1 MDARR
6 LEWMRRQ
13 MPLTEWQIE
22 AMPQLDDVRLALSAH
37 LEHKV
42 VRLFEGLLERGAAVF
57 LTTCNPST
65 VRDDVVEHVV
75 ARGAKAHAW
84 KGMSAD
90 DERAAVA
97 SALDWKPTHLC
108 EMGAELTSAIVEG
121 ERTTDVRASLE
132 ATGSGISRL
141 ARVSSCGFPIFNW
154 DDLPIKERLHNRYV
168 VGLTTWH
175 TFTERTSLSLH
186 GRRVLVIGFGL
197 VGHGVAEA
205 ARSLGGAVTVAE
217 ADPARRLEA
226 RYAGFETGAI
236 EELLPRS
243 DVVVTATGA
252 SNVLGRSHFGQLQ
265 DGCFLLNAGHSPDEI
280 DVEGLGART
289 ELVPFVEEARLGD
302 RSIYLFASG
311 SMANLTAGQGDTLN
325 AFDLTLATMAAGLRF
340 IFSGEMSGYGPGVVP
355 LPADVWQPVAERA
368 ARRHSADG

>member
-37 LEHKV
+37 LEHKM

-65 VRDDVVEHVV
+65 VRDDVVEHLV

-121 ERTTDVRASLE
+121 ERNTDVRASLE
-132 ATGSGISRL
+132 ATGSRISRL

-226 RYAGFETGAI
+226 RYVFPYGVRESRVGRAPVTTSPFFAG
-236 EELLPRS
+236 R
-243 DVVVTATGA
+243 
-252 SNVLGRSHFGQLQ
+252 
-265 DGCFLLNAGHSPDEI
+265 
-280 DVEGLGART
+280 
-289 ELVPFVEEARLGD
+289 
-302 RSIYLFASG
+302 
-311 SMANLTAGQGDTLN
+311 
-325 AFDLTLATMAAGLRF
+325 
-340 IFSGEMSGYGPGVVP
+340 
-355 LPADVWQPVAERA
+355 
-368 ARRHSADG
+368 